1 LDINPSKSS
10 IFFRVVSLS
19 HKLSILHTTGFHEG
33 CFTFT
38 YLGVPLGPYRLLA
51 SQFSPLLHSLELSIQ
66 GWIGKHLIFAG
77 RLELLRSVLYGKVQF
92 WLNIFPLQEI
102 VIRQISSIYRNFLWT
117 GDVRKSTSALVAWK
131 YVCLPKAEGG
141 LRLFDIK
148 ARNMSFLVKQLW
160 NIHLKF
166 DSVWIRWVHHFY
178 LRNEIIWTA
187 SAHHS
192 SSPLWK
198 SIIFLRDYTIQH
210 YGSQYGSIALMS
222 GWNSG
227 MDKFMSHAY
236 NLFRPSDSPV
246 SWERVVLGKVVSA
259 KALLHFVADSSKE
272 ASNSR

>member
-1 LDINPSKSS
+1 
-10 IFFRVVSLS
+10 
-19 HKLSILHTTGFHEG
+19 
-33 CFTFT
+33 
-38 YLGVPLGPYRLLA
+38 
-51 SQFSPLLHSLELSIQ
+51 LSIQ

-92 WLNIFPLQEI
+92 WLNIFPLPEI
-102 VIRQISSIYRNFLWT
+102 VIRQITSIYRNFLWT

-148 ARNMSFLVKQLW
+148 ARNMSFLAKQLW
-160 NIHLKF
+160 NIHLKS

-236 NLFRPSDSPV
+236 NFFRPSGSPV
-246 SWERVVLGKVVSA
+246 SWERVVWEKWSLPKHCFILWLAVQRKLRTRDRLPFLPSDPLCVFCQHEEESHGH
-259 KALLHFVADSSKE
+259 LFFCL
-272 ASNSR
+272 